1 MPSPL
6 HDAALDQ
13 LFSEARTV
21 KYWLDQPVSD
31 ATLHRLT
38 ELVLQ
43 GPTAANSLP
52 ARLVFVRSAE
62 GKARLRPCLAPGNV
76 EQTMA
81 APVTV
86 IVAYDLDF
94 PDTLPAQFPHVDA
107 RSWYVG
113 NDALIRET
121 AFRNGSLQGAYV
133 ILAARALGLD
143 AGPMSGF
150 DAAAVDAEFFSG
162 ERVHS
167 NFLINL
173 GHGDRSRLHARAP
186 RPPVEQIAR
195 WL

>member
-6 HDAALDQ
+6 NDAALNQ
-13 LFSEARTV
+13 LFRDARTT

-31 ATLHRLT
+31 DILHQLA

-52 ARLVFVRSAE
+52 ARLLFVRSAE

-107 RSWYVG
+107 RSWLDDLSHTYTTPEQH
-113 NDALIRET
+113 AIH
-121 AFRNGSLQGAYV
+121 QGRSTHATSTV
-133 ILAARALGLD
+133 SDIT
-143 AGPMSGF
+143 
-150 DAAAVDAEFFSG
+150 FF
-162 ERVHS
+162 
-167 NFLINL
+167 
-173 GHGDRSRLHARAP
+173 
-186 RPPVEQIAR
+186 
-195 WL
+195 

>member
-6 HDAALDQ
+6 NDVALDQ
-13 LFSEARTV
+13 LFRDARTFTH
-21 KYWLDQPVSD
+21 WQDMPVSD
-31 ATLHRLT
+31 DTLHQLT

-43 GPTAANSLP
+43 GPTAANALP

-76 EQTMA
+76 EQTLS

-86 IVAYDLDF
+86 IVAHDLDF
-94 PDTLPAQFPHVDA
+94 PDTLPTQFPHVDA
-107 RSWYVG
+107 RSWYAG

-121 AFRNGSLQGAYV
+121 AFRNGTLQGAYL

-150 DAAAVDAEFFSG
+150 DAAAVDAAFFPG

-167 NFLINL
+167 NFLVNL
-173 GHGDRSRLHARAP
+173 GHGERSRLHPRAP
-186 RPPVEQIAR
+186 RPRVASVAR
-195 WL
+195 WV